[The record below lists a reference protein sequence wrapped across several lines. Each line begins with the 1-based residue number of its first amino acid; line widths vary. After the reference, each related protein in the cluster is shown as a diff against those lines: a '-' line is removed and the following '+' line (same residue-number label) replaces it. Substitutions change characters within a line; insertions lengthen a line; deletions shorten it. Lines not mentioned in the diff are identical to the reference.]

1 MTKAHETPN
10 VVQCCVGDE
19 TMGQLLPHLLEQL
32 ELCQKSLTGYLEK
45 KRLVF
50 PRFFFV
56 SDPALLEI
64 LGQASDSHTIQAHLL
79 GIFDNVKSVVFHE
92 KDYDRMMAISSREGE
107 TIPLEKT
114 VLAQG
119 NVEVWL
125 GEMLTESQ
133 SSLHAVIRDASVVV
147 QTPNFELLEFL
158 NSFPAQVGL
167 LGIQLIWT
175 RDAENSLKSARSDK
189 KIMDQTN
196 AYFLEMLNTLIEV
209 TTQDLSKVERIKYE
223 TLITIH
229 VHQRDI
235 FNDLVSCW

>member
-19 TMGQLLPHLLEQL
+19 TLGQLLPHLLEQL

-45 KRLVF
+45 KRLIF

-79 GIFDNVKSVVFHE
+79 GIFDNVKSVVFNE
-92 KDYDRMMAISSREGE
+92 KEYDRIMAISSREQE
-107 TIPLEKT
+107 TITLEKS

-125 GEMLTESQ
+125 GDLLQESM
-133 SSLHAVIRDASVVV
+133 SSLHAVIRDASLAISS
-147 QTPNFELLEFL
+147 NSFELLEFL
-158 NSFPAQVGL
+158 KTYAAQVCV
-167 LGIQLIWT
+167 
-175 RDAENSLKSARSDK
+175 AFKMN
-189 KIMDQTN
+189 
-196 AYFLEMLNTLIEV
+196 V
-209 TTQDLSKVERIKYE
+209 
-223 TLITIH
+223 
-229 VHQRDI
+229 
-235 FNDLVSCW
+235 VS